1 MDGSVTMP
9 LAEDERKGGNI
20 SGKEP
25 LRMFWGVYPCSRWW
39 VPGCS
44 WYIVPWTS
52 GWTAG
57 DEVEGR
63 SLNDGR
69 TARSNEDMNAIWFE
83 SEAI

>member
-1 MDGSVTMP
+1 MDGSVTVP

-25 LRMFWGVYPCSRWW
+25 LRAFLGVYLYSCW
-39 VPGCS
+39 VLVLS
-44 WYIVPWTS
+44 WCAIPWI
-52 GWTAG
+52 GAWTVH
-57 DEVEGR
+57 DEAEGR

-83 SEAI
+83 SETI